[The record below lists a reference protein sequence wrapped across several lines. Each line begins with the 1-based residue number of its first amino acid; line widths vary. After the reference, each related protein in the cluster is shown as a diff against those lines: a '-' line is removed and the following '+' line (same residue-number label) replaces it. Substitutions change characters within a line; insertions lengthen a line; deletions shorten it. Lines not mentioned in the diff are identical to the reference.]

1 MGCIMLSLLQ
11 IPFHFI
17 LLKKLI
23 FVAADLQNGKYN
35 RVVTLINGWLEEQ
48 QQNVF
53 FLYLSTLSFHDDNSS
68 ISAFS
73 SKMLRLSAS

>member
-23 FVAADLQNGKYN
+23 FVAADVQNGKYN

-53 FLYLSTLSFHDDNSS
+53 FIFVNLELSRRQFFNFCFL
-68 ISAFS
+68 
-73 SKMLRLSAS
+73 L